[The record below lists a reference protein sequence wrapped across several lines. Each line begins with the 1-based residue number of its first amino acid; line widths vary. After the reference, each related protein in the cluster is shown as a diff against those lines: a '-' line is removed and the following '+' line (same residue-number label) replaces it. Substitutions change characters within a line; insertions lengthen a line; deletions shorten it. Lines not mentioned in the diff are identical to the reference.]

1 MSSATAGGE
10 AWGLRNGQNQKSLR
24 MSSHTLSPT
33 NKANQLDIDPN
44 YAHSFIGSERHSSRH
59 DSDHTSAIFM
69 RKLPRSTS
77 NKELQTMFLCAQDFV
92 DAKFVPNELPE
103 DKGFLSAIARFSSV
117 NAAQAARAMLNGK
130 QKAANEAAMIV
141 EVLPRSPGGDLG
153 ARRNTSDIYNR
164 AATGSASSTGSSN
177 GQLSSRQATREL
189 PRFNSTYQT
198 QGTISPPNSNGQ
210 VSTAGLPPLDVTSP
224 LHSAFSSSTRMGGQ
238 QLGDRQRISGKAVID
253 QEGMGGEPGDFFT
266 DSIRYG
272 QDDLRGS
279 LSRRSTNS
287 QVPTSRFG
295 NLSLHTTTTSA
306 PPVQSYVSPRSN
318 AGVHSPTA
326 AISPTGMGNMGPNG
340 SYHLPN
346 HQFQRQNLPAVNPA
360 DQNPPCN
367 TLYVG
372 NLPMDTSEDEL
383 KAIFSKQRGYKRLC
397 FRTKQN
403 GPMCFVEFEDISFA
417 TKALHEL
424 YGHLLHNSVRGGVR
438 LSFSKNP
445 LGVRTG
451 QPGAMGPTTPQSP
464 HGPMSS
470 MNGLGSVSSFSTA
483 NGPPPGL
490 AAPPG
495 LNTPSTM
502 SNGAGVKGVNG
513 SGSQMDRGFVHNG
526 FYSNALGINAFGTAG
541 LRSTPTSAAVA
552 PWPTPTR
559 TGYFSDYVAPG

>member
-1 MSSATAGGE
+1 
-10 AWGLRNGQNQKSLR
+10 
-24 MSSHTLSPT
+24 MSSHTLSPA
-33 NKANQLDIDPN
+33 NKPCHLDIDSN
-44 YAHSFIGSERHSSRH
+44 YANSFIGSERQSSRRG
-59 DSDHTSAIFM
+59 SDPVSAILM
-69 RKLPRSTS
+69 RRLPRSTS
-77 NKELQTMFLCAQDFV
+77 SKELQTMFLCAQDFV
-92 DAKFVPNELPE
+92 DARFVPNESQE
-103 DKGFLSAIARFSSV
+103 DTGFLSAIARFSTV
-117 NAAQAARAMLNGK
+117 NGAQAARAMLNGK

-177 GQLSSRQATREL
+177 GQLNGQPSSRQATL
-189 PRFNSTYQT
+189 PRFNSYQT
-198 QGTISPPNSNGQ
+198 QGTISPPNGNGH
-210 VSTAGLPPLDVTSP
+210 VSSAGLPSLDMTSP
-224 LHSAFSSSTRMGGQ
+224 LHSTFSPTTRMGGQ
-238 QLGDRQRISGKAVID
+238 QLGDRQRISGKAIID

-266 DSIRYG
+266 DSMGYG
-272 QDDLRGS
+272 QDDLPGS
-279 LSRRSTNS
+279 LSRRTTNS

-295 NLSLHTTTTSA
+295 TLSLHTSTA
-306 PPVQSYVSPRSN
+306 PAPTMQSYVPPRSN
-318 AGVHSPTA
+318 APLHSPTGA
-326 AISPTGMGNMGPNG
+326 MSPTSMGNIGPNG
-340 SYHLPN
+340 SYQFPN
-346 HQFQRQNLPAVNPA
+346 PRFQSQNLPPVNPA

-451 QPGAMGPTTPQSP
+451 QPGPMGPTTPQSP
-464 HGPMSS
+464 HGPMMSF
-470 MNGLGSVSSFSTA
+470 NGIGSVSTFSTA

-495 LNTPSTM
+495 LNTPNTIS
-502 SNGAGVKGVNG
+502 SGASVKGVNG
-513 SGSQMDRGFVHNG
+513 MNSNINHRFVHDGFNTNG
-526 FYSNALGINAFGTAG
+526 LGINGFNTAG
-541 LRSTPTSAAVA
+541 MRSTPTSAAGG
-552 PWPTPTR
+552 PWSTR